1 MENSAKDTWVLV
13 TGGTGFVGVHVILQL
28 MQKGYK
34 VKTTLRSLKRKEEVL
49 DMLRHG
55 GIADFKNLRFIEADL
70 MKDDN
75 WKEAVR
81 NCTYVLHIASP
92 IFLALPKD
100 ENEMIRPAVD
110 GTLRV
115 LKAARDA
122 GVKRVVMTSNFG
134 AVGYSH
140 KDPYTAITEKE
151 WTDPNEKGLS
161 SYNKSKVMAERAAW
175 DFIQR
180 EGGSLELSA
189 INPVGIFG
197 PSLGPDISSGFELV
211 KNLLDGT
218 MMAIPN
224 LTLNIIDV
232 RDVADLHVRAMT
244 SPAAKG
250 ERFLALAGGKISMP
264 EIAGLLREKMPV
276 ISAKVSTKTL
286 PDWVVRIAALFSPKA
301 KAIASMLKASR
312 NVSNGKARNVL
323 GWNPSLPMKRPSCYR
338 WKVCLNSAISDD
350 EGQRDQIMLH
360 RAGDFA
366 RTVHCRAFLFVYR

>member
-1 MENSAKDTWVLV
+1 MV
-13 TGGTGFVGVHVILQL
+13 TGGTGFVGVHAILQL
-28 MQKGYK
+28 LQKGYK
-34 VKTTLRSLKRKEEVL
+34 VKTTLRSFKRKEEVL
-49 DMLRHG
+49 DMLRLG
-55 GIADFKNLRFIEADL
+55 GLADFENLRFIEADL
-70 MKDDN
+70 TKDAN
-75 WKEAVR
+75 WDEAAKD
-81 NCTYVLHIASP
+81 CTYVLHIASP

-122 GVKRVVMTSNFG
+122 GLKRVVMTSNFG

-140 KDPYTAITEKE
+140 QDPHTSITEAD

-175 DFIQR
+175 EFIRR
-180 EGGSLELSA
+180 EGGDLELSV

-197 PSLGPDISSGFELV
+197 PSLGPDLSSGFELV

-218 MMAIPN
+218 MKAIPN

-232 RDVADLHVRAMT
+232 RDVADLHIRAMT

-250 ERFLALAGGKISMP
+250 QRFLALAGGKISLP
-264 EIAGLLREKMPV
+264 EVAKLLKAKMPA
-276 ISAKVSTKTL
+276 ISAKVSAKTL
-286 PDWVVRIAALFSPKA
+286 PDWLVRIAGLFSPKS

-312 NVSNGKARNVL
+312 NVSNEKARKVL
-323 GWNPSLPMKRPSCYR
+323 GWEPVATNEE
-338 WKVCLNSAISDD
+338 AILLSV
-350 EGQRDQIMLH
+350 ESMLKF
-360 RAGDFA
+360 GNIK
-366 RTVHCRAFLFVYR
+366 